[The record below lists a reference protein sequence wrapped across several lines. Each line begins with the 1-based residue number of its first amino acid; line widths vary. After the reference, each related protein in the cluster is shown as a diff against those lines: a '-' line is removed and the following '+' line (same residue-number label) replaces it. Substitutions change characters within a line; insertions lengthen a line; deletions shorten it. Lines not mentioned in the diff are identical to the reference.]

1 MAASLAILNCKLDII
16 PEAII
21 KEAFCG
27 CNRKWKRNEQPQILN
42 LTQNQF
48 VRLLLS
54 MLITINQQNPPLR
67 LIHQVVEI
75 LKKGGIVIYPT
86 DTYYGMGCDI
96 MNKKAIEKIYQLK
109 QRNKSIPFSFIC
121 SGLKNISDYAK
132 VSNYAYKTMKR
143 LLPGPYT
150 FILEGSRLVPKIM
163 LTKRKTAGIRV
174 PDNPICLALV
184 NELENPLLTT
194 SATMPDGT
202 IFHDASLIHDFF
214 GKRVDAVVD
223 GSIVPGQPS
232 SVISLID
239 DIPEVIRK
247 GIGDVSLFE

>member
-1 MAASLAILNCKLDII
+1 
-16 PEAII
+16 
-21 KEAFCG
+21 
-27 CNRKWKRNEQPQILN
+27 
-42 LTQNQF
+42 
-48 VRLLLS
+48 
-54 MLITINQQNPPLR
+54 MLININQQNPQLR
-67 LIHQVVEI
+67 LINQVVEI
-75 LKKGGIVIYPT
+75 LKKGGIVVYPT

-96 MNKKAIEKIYQLK
+96 MIKKAIEKIYQLK

-184 NELENPLLTT
+184 NELDNPLLTT

-202 IFHDASLIHDFF
+202 IFHDASLIHDYF
-214 GKRVDAVVD
+214 GNRVDAVVD

-247 GIGDVSLFE
+247 GMGDVSIFE